1 MESKE
6 VANGRVALSVTDILV
21 ALKVIINLQR
31 NMLDFSGKAG
41 GE

>member
-21 ALKVIINLQR
+21 ALKVIITLQR
-31 NMLDFSGKAG
+31 NMIDFSGKAG
-41 GE
+41 RE